1 MELYLRKVEKDD
13 MDLLFEWANDD
24 EVRNNAFNSEKIPYE
39 NHVKWFELAYQRNDV
54 YMFIMCNEDDI
65 PIGQIRLNTEG
76 ENAII
81 DYSIDGDIRGMG
93 FGASML
99 WLIIEKIQ
107 NEIPEIKRLI
117 GQVKHENVA
126 SARAFEKC
134 GFFMEEKEEYKEY
147 FIEL

>member
-1 MELYLRKVEKDD
+1 MELYLREVEKND
-13 MDLLFEWANDD
+13 MDLLFEWVNDP
-24 EVRNNAFNSEKIPYE
+24 EVRNNAFNSEMIPYE
-39 NHVKWFELAYQRNDV
+39 NHVKWFEIMYQRKDV
-54 YMFIMCNEDDI
+54 YMFIMCNEDNT

-93 FGASML
+93 FGANML
-99 WLIIEKIQ
+99 WLVIEKIQ
-107 NEIPEIKRLI
+107 KEIPDIKRLI
-117 GQVKHENVA
+117 GQVKRENAA

-134 GFFMEEKEEYKEY
+134 GFFMEEKEDYIEY